1 MIISYG
7 TVKKA
12 NLGYPYIPFVGES
25 SNFDESAGV
34 VNVGICRFENKQV
47 FLMHTEL
54 S

>member
-1 MIISYG
+1 MAQSKRPTLAIHTY
-7 TVKKA
+7 V
-12 NLGYPYIPFVGES
+12 IPFVGES